1 MALEQMSP
9 VPILLM
15 VRELGSGGIERDV
28 TKLARGLD
36 RSRFTPF
43 VATYRPTGIRSEELI
58 RAGIPILHLQV
69 SSFKSPRFIA
79 TAVQLGRFIR
89 RQRIKIVHAFDS
101 TAILGVPLARLLRVP
116 AILTS
121 TLGHRALLDDRT
133 RQQFRITD
141 HLADAIVVNC
151 NAMRNHLIDDFSI
164 DAERI
169 RLCYNGVD
177 TKEFYPSE
185 PARADLPG
193 ITAEDVVIGTV
204 CVLRPE
210 KGLEVLQEAFAKARR
225 SFPHVKLL
233 IVGSGPQL
241 DVMNRNSKRLG
252 IDDASVML
260 PTVRDVGPVV
270 RAMDIFVS
278 SSHSEAFSNS
288 ILEAMASGCCVI
300 ASRVGGTPE
309 LVTDGQTGALFN
321 VGDVDQLAH
330 RLVELIQDSS
340 LRKALGTKAA
350 EFAADKLNIDIA
362 LRRSMEIYDDL
373 LRRKTLLRQP
383 LVSSNEKSFD
393 WNYR

>member
-1 MALEQMSP
+1 
-9 VPILLM
+9 
-15 VRELGSGGIERDV
+15 
-28 TKLARGLD
+28 
-36 RSRFTPF
+36 
-43 VATYRPTGIRSEELI
+43 
-58 RAGIPILHLQV
+58 
-69 SSFKSPRFIA
+69 
-79 TAVQLGRFIR
+79 
-89 RQRIKIVHAFDS
+89 
-101 TAILGVPLARLLRVP
+101 
-116 AILTS
+116 
-121 TLGHRALLDDRT
+121 
-133 RQQFRITD
+133 
-141 HLADAIVVNC
+141 
-151 NAMRNHLIDDFSI
+151 
-164 DAERI
+164 
-169 RLCYNGVD
+169 
-177 TKEFYPSE
+177 
-185 PARADLPG
+185 
-193 ITAEDVVIGTV
+193 
-204 CVLRPE
+204 
-210 KGLEVLQEAFAKARR
+210 
-225 SFPHVKLL
+225 VKLL

-270 RAMDIFVS
+270 RSMDIFVS
-278 SSHSEAFSNS
+278 SSHAEAFSNS